1 MILNQ
6 PVRNS
11 SENNPAKAI
20 ILFTVLGILPSA
32 IGFLLLPVYLKHYE
46 PAEYGTLIVFN
57 LLGSFYGAFSNLKLD
72 TAMRTVYYDYNHVHE
87 QRIKFIRSI
96 FSTSLLISLLSLMA
110 TLCLSY
116 FFFDSIFDDDS
127 LHFYPLGLLVLVS
140 VFIGQIPSVFY
151 VVLKNEYR
159 LKLYAFYVLI
169 YIILNVICQYVLIVI
184 YDLGIMGAILG
195 MLLARLCNGILI
207 LIRERD
213 LIDFKPDKEMLRRAF
228 RFSLPFLPF
237 VFLNWFYMNGDRVLL
252 ESLLNLEALGKYSL
266 LIAIV
271 GLVRLIFSALDNAFR
286 PYFYEYFKSGNIK
299 DNEHLHKMYFW
310 YFASGIAA
318 FSSILMLGTNLHL
331 ITDKEKYLSIV
342 PLFPLACLVMLPRL
356 LGRIPAL
363 KLVYLKK
370 SMFISISTA
379 LAMVTLIILFF
390 QLIPQYELSGAL
402 YAMGIMN
409 LIQFVLYLYGAKNL
423 IFRQVNVKPLLA
435 LFSLTLL
442 LSFICWN
449 GMISA
454 GYSLAF
460 FGMIQFL
467 MVVLVILSFFL
478 IYPKYKSL
486 KVS

>member
-1 MILNQ
+1 
-6 PVRNS
+6 
-11 SENNPAKAI
+11 
-20 ILFTVLGILPSA
+20 
-32 IGFLLLPVYLKHYE
+32 
-46 PAEYGTLIVFN
+46 
-57 LLGSFYGAFSNLKLD
+57 
-72 TAMRTVYYDYNHVHE
+72 
-87 QRIKFIRSI
+87 
-96 FSTSLLISLLSLMA
+96 
-110 TLCLSY
+110 
-116 FFFDSIFDDDS
+116 
-127 LHFYPLGLLVLVS
+127 
-140 VFIGQIPSVFY
+140 
-151 VVLKNEYR
+151 
-159 LKLYAFYVLI
+159 
-169 YIILNVICQYVLIVI
+169 
-184 YDLGIMGAILG
+184 
-195 MLLARLCNGILI
+195 
-207 LIRERD
+207 
-213 LIDFKPDKEMLRRAF
+213 
-228 RFSLPFLPF
+228 
-237 VFLNWFYMNGDRVLL
+237 
-252 ESLLNLEALGKYSL
+252 
-266 LIAIV
+266 
-271 GLVRLIFSALDNAFR
+271 
-286 PYFYEYFKSGNIK
+286 
-299 DNEHLHKMYFW
+299 MYFW